1 MQMKQNQILNKI
13 IEITNLSKNKKIIGL
28 DKLLKSKKAILIAE
42 KFNISHEEAILFSI
56 LFYLNYN
63 KNYQIDIS
71 DIANHINCETIQL
84 IPYNYY
90 IDNLIAKKLI
100 KYELKN
106 NNKNIKSIQ
115 INRKIVDN
123 ITSDFKNK
131 SEEPITDNISFL
143 SKLHEL
149 IILLI
154 DKEISYEEANTD
166 IIQLIEENNQIY
178 FAHKLD
184 NLNLTPEIRIFLIY
198 IVVMYY
204 KGNYDIAIT
213 SALDDIFSNSPKVY
227 GHVKIQINKNKGVL
241 FEQEIIKTI
250 PCFWK
255 NDAEVTITKA
265 GAKYLFNEDANLIL
279 VDNDINKKHHKYV
292 ISFDT
297 IEQKELFYND
307 NDLKTIDFIHDTIKE
322 ENYNSII
329 QRLKDN
335 NMQQGLTILAHGKP
349 GTGKTETVYQM
360 AKATNRN
367 IYKVEISNLKS
378 MWFGESQKK
387 IKNLFEDYYKYA
399 ELQKT
404 TPILFFNEADAV
416 INKRKDSGSSS
427 TAQTENEIQNI
438 LLQEI
443 EDFKGIL
450 IATTNLID
458 NIDSAFDRRFL
469 FKLELTI
476 PTAFVRHKIYRS
488 LLPNLNDN
496 ELWILAEDF
505 NFSGGV
511 IQNIVRKATMQHV
524 LYGNYPSLD
533 WYIDACKQEQYKTN
547 NSTSLIGFKI

>member
-1 MQMKQNQILNKI
+1 MKQNQILNKI
-13 IEITNLSKNKKIIGL
+13 IEITNLSKDKKIIGL
-28 DKLLKSKKAILIAE
+28 DKLLKSKKAIVIAK
-42 KFNISHEEAILFSI
+42 KFNITHEEAIIFSI

-63 KNYQIDIS
+63 KNYRTDIS
-71 DIANHINCETIQL
+71 DIANHLDCETIEL
-84 IPYNYY
+84 IPYNIY
-90 IDNLIAKKLI
+90 IESLKSKKLI
-100 KYELKN
+100 KYEIIKI
-106 NNKNIKSIQ
+106 NKNLKSIQ
-115 INRKIVDN
+115 INSKITYS
-123 ITSDFKNK
+123 ITSNFNDKV
-131 SEEPITDNISFL
+131 EEPITDNISFL

-149 IILLI
+149 MTLLI
-154 DKEISYEEANTD
+154 DKEICYEEAD
-166 IIQLIEENNQIY
+166 AEIIQLIEENNQIY
-178 FAHKLD
+178 FANRLD
-184 NLNLTPEIRIFLIY
+184 NLNLTHEIRIFLIY

-213 SALDDIFSNSPKVY
+213 SALDDLFADSPKIY
-227 GHVKIQINKNKGVL
+227 GHVKMQINTNKGIL
-241 FEQEIIKTI
+241 FEQEILKTV

-307 NDLKTIDFIHDTIKE
+307 IDLKTIDFIHDTIKE

-387 IKNLFEDYYKYA
+387 IKNLFEEYYKYT
-399 ELQKT
+399 EQQKT

-416 INKRKDSGSSS
+416 INKRKDSNSSN

-450 IATTNLID
+450 IATTNLIE

-476 PTAFVRHKIYRS
+476 PTAFVRHKIYKS

-524 LYGNYPSLD
+524 LYGDYPTLD
-533 WYIDACKQEQYKTN
+533 WYIDACKQEQYKTT
-547 NSTSLIGFKI
+547 NSSSLIGFKK